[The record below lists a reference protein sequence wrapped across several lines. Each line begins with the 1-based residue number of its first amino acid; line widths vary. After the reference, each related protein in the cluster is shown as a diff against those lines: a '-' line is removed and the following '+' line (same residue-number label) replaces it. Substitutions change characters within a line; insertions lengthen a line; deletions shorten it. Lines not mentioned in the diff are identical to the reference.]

1 MAVKTT
7 RFDSAEY
14 LDSDEA
20 INAYLEEALE
30 TDDPAFITQA
40 LGTVARAHG
49 MSQIA
54 KETGLS
60 RESLYKAERRG
71 QSGIQHGHPRH
82 AGARAKILR
91 HGCGATLTSWSPRA
105 ITRLP
110 LTCGHVPAPSHAG
123 CGSTHAH
130 GIAQSVIFI
139 SYSHKEANA
148 AWPTCRRACEA
159 AQPGSRA

>member
-20 INAYLEEALE
+20 ISAYLEEALE

-40 LGTVARAHG
+40 LGTVARARG

-60 RESLYKAERRG
+60 RESLYKALSAEGNPEFSTVIRVMQALGLRF
-71 QSGIQHGHPRH
+71 SVTAADPR
-82 AGARAKILR
+82 
-91 HGCGATLTSWSPRA
+91 
-105 ITRLP
+105 
-110 LTCGHVPAPSHAG
+110 
-123 CGSTHAH
+123 
-130 GIAQSVIFI
+130 
-139 SYSHKEANA
+139 
-148 AWPTCRRACEA
+148 
-159 AQPGSRA
+159 